1 MQLIHKTAFKINI
14 MKLKF
19 LFSFLAFYCFISDFS
34 AQKKIDGVDF
44 QEKTTIN
51 NSDVLLNGG
60 GLREKYF
67 TLDLYV
73 GALYLKE
80 KSSDADK
87 IIMADEDMGIR
98 IVIVSAMV
106 TRERFIDALEDGFEN
121 TTAGKSTSEQIAQFK
136 TFLKDPFVEGDEIL
150 LNYHK
155 GDAVHLY
162 KNGQERGAFKGLE
175 FKQALFG
182 IWLGGKPAD
191 SSLKDDMLGLD

>member
-1 MQLIHKTAFKINI
+1 

-19 LFSFLAFYCFISDFS
+19 LLCFLAFYCFISDFS

-44 QEKTTIN
+44 KEKTTIN

-121 TTAGKSTSEQIAQFK
+121 TTAGKSTAEQIAQFK

-155 GDAVHLY
+155 GDAVYLY

>member
-1 MQLIHKTAFKINI
+1 

-98 IVIVSAMV
+98 IVIGDK
-106 TRERFIDALEDGFEN
+106 R
-121 TTAGKSTSEQIAQFK
+121 
-136 TFLKDPFVEGDEIL
+136 TFYWCTWRWV
-150 LNYHK
+150 
-155 GDAVHLY
+155 
-162 KNGQERGAFKGLE
+162 
-175 FKQALFG
+175 
-182 IWLGGKPAD
+182 
-191 SSLKDDMLGLD
+191 

>member
-1 MQLIHKTAFKINI
+1 

-19 LFSFLAFYCFISDFS
+19 LFSFLALYCFLTDFS

-44 QEKTTIN
+44 QEKITIN
-51 NSDVLLNGG
+51 NSDVILNGG

-73 GALYLKE
+73 GALYLKS

-87 IIMADEDMGIR
+87 IIMSDDDMGIR
-98 IVIVSAMV
+98 IVIVSSMV
-106 TRERFIDALEDGFEN
+106 TRERFIEALEDGFKN
-121 TTAGKSTSEQIAQFK
+121 TTAGKSTAEQIAQFK
-136 TFLKDPFVEGDEIL
+136 TFLKDPFVEGDEIS

-155 GDAVHLY
+155 SDAVYLY
-162 KNGQERGAFKGLE
+162 KNGQKRGAFKGLE

-191 SSLKDDMLGLD
+191 SSLKEDMLGLD

>member
-1 MQLIHKTAFKINI
+1 MKLNYLFSLTAFF
-14 MKLKF
+14 F
-19 LFSFLAFYCFISDFS
+19 LLNGSFGQKMIEGVEFSN
-34 AQKKIDGVDF
+34 QM
-44 QEKTTIN
+44 TIN
-51 NSDVLLNGG
+51 NSEVQLNGG

-80 KSSDADK
+80 SSSDAEK
-87 IIMADEDMGIR
+87 IIMSDQEMGIR
-98 IVIVSAMV
+98 IVIVSSMV
-106 TRERFIDALEDGFEN
+106 TRERFIDALEDGFKN
-121 TTAGKSTSEQIAQFK
+121 TTAGKSSPEQIAQFK
-136 TFLKDPFVEGDEIL
+136 TFLKDPFKEGDEIL

-155 GDAVHLY
+155 ADAVYLY
-162 KNGQERGAFKGLE
+162 KNGQKRGAFKGLE